1 MVRHCRSEGGW
12 SPVDE
17 IGFGPKR
24 EPRPPSR
31 RLRTV
36 GAVGSIAAAAAA
48 AIAIAVTASAHHGA
62 ASPTPAAQYAAVP
75 VPALQPLSAV
85 CPPVQPTWPDLGA
98 LPASLRPG
106 ALKVVVDGQF
116 SGRCPAP

>member
-1 MVRHCRSEGGW
+1 
-12 SPVDE
+12 VDE
-17 IGFGPKR
+17 IGFGPRR
-24 EPRPPSR
+24 ERRPPSR
-31 RLRTV
+31 RLRTL
-36 GAVGSIAAAAAA
+36 GAAGSIAAAAAA

-62 ASPTPAAQYAAVP
+62 ASPAAVP

>member
-1 MVRHCRSEGGW
+1 
-12 SPVDE
+12 VDE
-17 IGFGPKR
+17 IGFGPRR

-31 RLRTV
+31 RLRAI
-36 GAVGSIAAAAAA
+36 GAAGSITAAAAI

-62 ASPTPAAQYAAVP
+62 ASPAPAAVP

-116 SGRCPAP
+116 SGRCPPP

>member
-1 MVRHCRSEGGW
+1 
-12 SPVDE
+12 VDE
-17 IGFGPKR
+17 IGFGPRR
-24 EPRPPSR
+24 ERRPPSR
-31 RLRTV
+31 RLRAL
-36 GAVGSIAAAAAA
+36 GAAGS
-48 AIAIAVTASAHHGA
+48 IAVTASTHHGA
-62 ASPTPAAQYAAVP
+62 ASPVPAAVP

-116 SGRCPAP
+116 SGRCPPP

>member
-1 MVRHCRSEGGW
+1 M
-12 SPVDE
+12 DE

-31 RLRTV
+31 RLRTL
-36 GAVGSIAAAAAA
+36 GAAGSIAAAAAA

-62 ASPTPAAQYAAVP
+62 GVPTPSAQYAAVP

-98 LPASLRPG
+98 LPVSLRPG

>member
-1 MVRHCRSEGGW
+1 
-12 SPVDE
+12 VDE

-31 RLRTV
+31 RLRAL
-36 GAVGSIAAAAAA
+36 GAAGSIAAAAAA

-62 ASPTPAAQYAAVP
+62 ASPDPAAQSAAAVP
-75 VPALQPLSAV
+75 VPALAPLSAV

>member
-24 EPRPPSR
+24 ERRPPSR
-31 RLRTV
+31 RLRTL
-36 GAVGSIAAAAAA
+36 GAAGSIAAAAAA

-62 ASPTPAAQYAAVP
+62 ASPVPAAVP

>member
-1 MVRHCRSEGGW
+1 MAET
-12 SPVDE
+12 
-17 IGFGPKR
+17 GFGPRR
-24 EPRPPSR
+24 ERRPPSR
-31 RLRTV
+31 RLRAL
-36 GAVGSIAAAAAA
+36 GAVGSIAAAAAI

-62 ASPTPAAQYAAVP
+62 ASPASVAAVP

>member
-1 MVRHCRSEGGW
+1 M
-12 SPVDE
+12 DE
-17 IGFGPKR
+17 IGFGPRR

-31 RLRTV
+31 RLRAL
-36 GAVGSIAAAAAA
+36 GAAG
-48 AIAIAVTASAHHGA
+48 AIAVTASAHHGA
-62 ASPTPAAQYAAVP
+62 ASPASVAAVP

>member
-1 MVRHCRSEGGW
+1 M
-12 SPVDE
+12 DE
-17 IGFGPKR
+17 IGFGPKG

-31 RLRTV
+31 RLRAL
-36 GAVGSIAAAAAA
+36 GAAASIAAAAAA
-48 AIAIAVTASAHHGA
+48 AIVIAVTASAHHGGGF
-62 ASPTPAAQYAAVP
+62 PAPAAVP
-75 VPALQPLSAV
+75 VPAVQPLSAV

>member
-1 MVRHCRSEGGW
+1 MVRHCPSEGGW

-31 RLRTV
+31 RLRTL
-36 GAVGSIAAAAAA
+36 GAAGSIAAAAAA

-62 ASPTPAAQYAAVP
+62 ASPTPSAQYAAVP
-75 VPALQPLSAV
+75 VPALQPPSAV

>member
-1 MVRHCRSEGGW
+1 MVS
-12 SPVDE
+12 VDE
-17 IGFGPKR
+17 IGFGPRR

-31 RLRTV
+31 RLRTL
-36 GAVGSIAAAAAA
+36 GAAGS
-48 AIAIAVTASAHHGA
+48 IAVTASAHHGA
-62 ASPTPAAQYAAVP
+62 ASPTPSAQYAAVP

-116 SGRCPAP
+116 SGRCLPP

>member
-1 MVRHCRSEGGW
+1 VRHCRSEGGW

-24 EPRPPSR
+24 ERRPPSR
-31 RLRTV
+31 RLRTL
-36 GAVGSIAAAAAA
+36 GAAGS
-48 AIAIAVTASAHHGA
+48 IAVTASAHHGA
-62 ASPTPAAQYAAVP
+62 ASPVPAAVP

>member
-1 MVRHCRSEGGW
+1 
-12 SPVDE
+12 
-17 IGFGPKR
+17 
-24 EPRPPSR
+24 
-31 RLRTV
+31 LRAL
-36 GAVGSIAAAAAA
+36 GAAGSIAAAAAA

-62 ASPTPAAQYAAVP
+62 ASPAPVPAAQSAAVP
-75 VPALQPLSAV
+75 VPAPQPLSAV

-116 SGRCPAP
+116 SGRCPAR